1 MSNQVQVQSQP
12 PLSRKLLLLGAAPA
26 IVMFIVLMVFFTSA
40 RLDDARKDLAD
51 SSQMLADSLAPAVE
65 YAVVSG
71 NTAALE
77 QILSQSLRR
86 SRAEWIRVSNLM
98 GEEVGYV
105 STEQPQQT
113 ATDDTFDVFESEI
126 LQQPLD
132 LGEDRQTEWF
142 EPDYGFGGG
151 ALRVG
156 TIQVGVNKEQL
167 AARRQDILWTSLAVG
182 FSLLLFTLLIVNHS
196 LNSIIS
202 PIRGLSRRVA
212 KLTNRDYVEVP
223 VSRAATTREIREL
236 EESLNS
242 LASHLRTLKQS
253 RDETL
258 ASSEKARERAEQAN
272 RAKSEFLAIM
282 SHELR
287 TPLNG
292 VLGMIELVTEEPLSP
307 RQNDYLLTARQSTED
322 LLTVIN
328 DILDYSHIDRGTLEL
343 ENREFDLQQ
352 LITNCT
358 ASYRHVA
365 EQQGLTL
372 STRFV
377 GEWPDHPVVLGDA
390 SRLRQILAG
399 LIDNAIKFTGDGS
412 INVQAGWFPL
422 EENCVVLNCTVSD
435 SGCGIPIER
444 LQDIF
449 NSFEQVETGNSRRYG
464 GTGMGLSLVQ
474 RLVELMGGHVTVETD
489 LGKGSSFRFELPF
502 ELAPQNTSALAAG
515 ATAGPLINED
525 GNAKALVVEDNIVNQ
540 RVATALLKRLGFGV
554 DAAINGE
561 EALDLVRNNHTG
573 YDVILM
579 DCQMPLMDGYEATR
593 CIREWEKSN
602 GQGGTPII
610 ALTAD
615 ALPGTESTCREA
627 GMNDY
632 LSKPVRKENLRKV
645 LSRWIHL

>member
-1 MSNQVQVQSQP
+1 MSEQLDAQA

-86 SRAEWIRVSNLM
+86 SRAQWIRVSNLM
-98 GEEVGYV
+98 GDEVGFV
-105 STEQPQQT
+105 STEQAPETTPDQ
-113 ATDDTFDVFESEI
+113 TFDVFESEI

-142 EPDYGFGGG
+142 EPDYGFDTG

-156 TIQVGVNKEQL
+156 TVQVGVNKEQL

-182 FSLLLFTLLIVNHS
+182 FSLLLFTLLVVNHS

-212 KLTNRDYVEVP
+212 KLTNREYEEVA
-223 VSRAATTREIREL
+223 VSRTGTTREIREL
-236 EESLNS
+236 EVSLNS
-242 LASHLRTLKQS
+242 LATHLRTLKQS

-272 RAKSEFLAIM
+272 RAKSEFLATM

-292 VLGMIELVTEEPLSP
+292 VLGMIELVSEEPLSP
-307 RQNDYLLTARQSTED
+307 RQIDYLKTARDSTED

-358 ASYRHVA
+358 ASYRHIA

-372 STRFV
+372 SSKFV
-377 GEWPDHPVVLGDA
+377 GEWPDRPLVLGDA

-399 LIDNAIKFTGDGS
+399 LIDNAIKFTGDGY
-412 INVQAGWFPL
+412 INVQADWFSL
-422 EENCVVLNCTVSD
+422 EDNCVVLNCTVSD

-444 LQDIF
+444 IHDIF
-449 NSFEQVETGNSRRYG
+449 NSFEQLETGDSRRYG

-474 RLVELMGGHVTVETD
+474 RLVELMGGHIKVETD
-489 LGKGSSFRFELPF
+489 PGKGSSFRFEVPF
-502 ELAPQNTSALAAG
+502 ELATPATHALARDPA
-515 ATAGPLINED
+515 PLVTNE
-525 GNAKALVVEDNIVNQ
+525 GKARALVVEDNMVNQ
-540 RVATALLKRLGFGV
+540 RVATALLRRLGFEA
-554 DAAINGE
+554 DAAVNGE
-561 EALDLVRNNHTG
+561 EALELVQTNHSG

-579 DCQMPLMDGYEATR
+579 DCQMPLMDGYETTR

-615 ALPGTESTCREA
+615 ASPGTETTCREA

-645 LSRWIHL
+645 LSRWIRL

>member
-1 MSNQVQVQSQP
+1 MSKQVDGQA

-86 SRAEWIRVSNLM
+86 SRAEWVRVSNLM
-98 GEEVGYV
+98 GDEVGHV
-105 STEQPQQT
+105 STEQPQKT
-113 ATDDTFDVFESEI
+113 APDETFDVFESEI

-132 LGEDRQTEWF
+132 LGGDRQTEWF
-142 EPDYGFGGG
+142 EPDYGFGAG
-151 ALRVG
+151 AVRVG
-156 TIQVGVNKEQL
+156 TVQVGVNKEQL

-202 PIRGLSRRVA
+202 PIRDLSRRVT
-212 KLTNRDYVEVP
+212 KLTNREYEEVP
-223 VSRAATTREIREL
+223 ISRTGATREIKEL

-242 LASHLRTLKQS
+242 LATHLRTLKQS

-272 RAKSEFLAIM
+272 RAKSQFLATM

-307 RQNDYLLTARQSTED
+307 RQIDYLQTARHSTED

-343 ENREFDLQQ
+343 ENREFNLQQ
-352 LITNCT
+352 LITNCA

-372 STRFV
+372 STKFV
-377 GEWPDHPVVLGDA
+377 GGWPDHPLVLGDA

-399 LIDNAIKFTGDGS
+399 LIDNAIKFTGDGY
-412 INVQAGWFPL
+412 INVQSDWL
-422 EENCVVLNCTVSD
+422 SMEDNCVVLKCTVSD
-435 SGCGIPIER
+435 SGCGIPVER
-444 LQDIF
+444 IHDIF

-474 RLVELMGGHVTVETD
+474 RLVELMGGHVKVETD
-489 LGKGSSFRFELPF
+489 LGKGSSFLFELPF
-502 ELAPQNTSALAAG
+502 ELATPGTAAVAREPG
-515 ATAGPLINED
+515 SLEMGEGKAR
-525 GNAKALVVEDNIVNQ
+525 ALVVEDNIVNQ
-540 RVATALLKRLGFGV
+540 RVATALLRRLGFEA
-554 DAAINGE
+554 DAALNGE
-561 EALDLVRNNHTG
+561 EALALVQTNHAG

-632 LSKPVRKENLRKV
+632 LSKPVRKENLREV
-645 LSRWIHL
+645 LSRWIRM

>member
-1 MSNQVQVQSQP
+1 MSKRMGRP
-12 PLSRKLLLLGAAPA
+12 APLTRKLLLLGAAPA
-26 IVMFIVLMVFFTSA
+26 IVMFVVLMVFFTSA

-71 NTAALE
+71 NTLALE

-86 SRAEWIRVSNLM
+86 SRAQWIRVSNVV
-98 GEEVGYV
+98 GDEVGFV
-105 STEQPQQT
+105 STDNPGDISAE
-113 ATDDTFDVFESEI
+113 DTFDVFESEI

-142 EPDYGFGGG
+142 EPNYGFGAG

-156 TIQVGVNKEQL
+156 TVEVGVNKAQL

-202 PIRGLSRRVA
+202 PIHALSRRVS
-212 KLTNRDYVEVP
+212 KLTNREYEDVP
-223 VSRAATTREIREL
+223 VSSTGTTREIREL
-236 EESLNS
+236 EESLNDLS
-242 LASHLRTLKQS
+242 RHLRSLKAS

-272 RAKSEFLAIM
+272 RAKSEFLATM

-292 VLGMIELVTEEPLSP
+292 VLGMIELVTEETLSA
-307 RQNDYLLTARQSTED
+307 RQKDYLQTARQSTED

-343 ENREFDLQQ
+343 DNREFDLRE
-352 LITNCT
+352 LIANCT
-358 ASYRHVA
+358 ASYRHIA
-365 EQQGLTL
+365 EQQGLSL
-372 STRFV
+372 STKFI
-377 GEWPDHPVVLGDA
+377 GEWPDHPIVLGD
-390 SRLRQILAG
+390 SPRLRQILAG
-399 LIDNAIKFTGDGS
+399 LIDNAIKFTGDGF
-412 INVQAGWFPL
+412 IKIQAGWFSL
-422 EENCVVLNCTVSD
+422 EENCMVLNCTVSD
-435 SGCGIPIER
+435 SGCGIPVER
-444 LQDIF
+444 IHDIF
-449 NSFEQVETGNSRRYG
+449 NSFEQLETGDTRRYG

-474 RLVELMGGHVTVETD
+474 RLVELMGGHVKVETD
-489 LGKGSSFRFELPF
+489 IGKGSSFRFELPF
-502 ELAPQNTSALAAG
+502 ELAAPSEHPGTNNQGPIKTSS
-515 ATAGPLINED
+515 E
-525 GNAKALVVEDNIVNQ
+525 NARALVVEDNVVNQ
-540 RVATALLKRLGFGV
+540 RVATALLKRLGFST
-554 DAAINGE
+554 DSAANGE
-561 EALDLVRNNHTG
+561 EALQLVQNNHSG

-579 DCQMPLMDGYEATR
+579 DCQMPIMDGYETTR
-593 CIREWEKSN
+593 CIREWEQSN

-615 ALPGTESTCREA
+615 ALPGTESSCREA

-632 LSKPVRKENLRKV
+632 LAKPVRKENLRTV
-645 LSRWIHL
+645 LSRWIRV

>member
-1 MSNQVQVQSQP
+1 MSKQLQVQSQA

-86 SRAEWIRVSNLM
+86 SRAQWIRVSNLM
-98 GEEVGYV
+98 GKEVGYV

-113 ATDDTFDVFESEI
+113 GENATFDVFESEI

-196 LNSIIS
+196 LNSIIA

-212 KLTNRDYVEVP
+212 RLTTRDYEEVP
-223 VSRAATTREIREL
+223 VSRTGTTREIREL

-272 RAKSEFLAIM
+272 RAKSEFLATM

-307 RQNDYLLTARQSTED
+307 RQNDYLQTARQSTED

-328 DILDYSHIDRGTLEL
+328 DILDYSHIDRGTLAL

-358 ASYRHVA
+358 ASYRHIA

-399 LIDNAIKFTGDGS
+399 LIDNAIKFTGDGY
-412 INVQAGWFPL
+412 INVQAGWFSL
-422 EENCVVLNCTVSD
+422 EDNCMVLNCTVSD
-435 SGCGIPIER
+435 SGCGIPVER
-444 LQDIF
+444 IQDIF

-474 RLVELMGGHVTVETD
+474 RLVELMGGHVRVETD

-502 ELAPQNTSALAAG
+502 ELAPQTTPALTSG
-515 ATAGPLINED
+515 APGPLVTGESK
-525 GNAKALVVEDNIVNQ
+525 ARALVVEDNIVNQ

-561 EALDLVRNNHTG
+561 EALEMVKTNHTG

-579 DCQMPLMDGYEATR
+579 DCQMPLMDGYETTR

-615 ALPGTESTCREA
+615 ALPGTEATCRES

-645 LSRWIHL
+645 LSRWINL

>member
-1 MSNQVQVQSQP
+1 MIKRMGRPIS
-12 PLSRKLLLLGAAPA
+12 LTRKLLLLGAAPA
-26 IVMFIVLMVFFTSA
+26 FVMFIVLMVFFTSA

-71 NTAALE
+71 NAASLE

-86 SRAEWIRVSNLM
+86 SRAQWIRVSNVVND
-98 GEEVGYV
+98 EVGFV
-105 STEQPQQT
+105 STDDPGNISAE
-113 ATDDTFDVFESEI
+113 DTFDVFESEI

-132 LGEDRQTEWF
+132 LGEERQNEWF
-142 EPDYGFGGG
+142 EPNYGFGSG

-156 TIQVGVNKEQL
+156 TVQVGVNKAQL
-167 AARRQDILWTSLAVG
+167 AARQQDILWTSLAVG

-196 LNSIIS
+196 LNSIVS
-202 PIRGLSRRVA
+202 PIHGLSRRVA
-212 KLTNRDYVEVP
+212 KLTNREYEEVEVGLTG
-223 VSRAATTREIREL
+223 TTRETQEL
-236 EESLNS
+236 EKSLNALS
-242 LASHLRTLKQS
+242 RHLRNLKAS

-258 ASSEKARERAEQAN
+258 ASSEKARERSEMAN
-272 RAKSEFLAIM
+272 RAKSEFLATM

-292 VLGMIELVTEEPLSP
+292 VLGMIELVTDEALSA
-307 RQNDYLLTARQSTED
+307 RQKDYLQTARQSTED

-343 ENREFDLQQ
+343 DNREFDLKE

-365 EQQGLTL
+365 EQQGLVL
-372 STRFV
+372 STIFT
-377 GEWPDHPVVLGDA
+377 GDWPDHLVVLGDA
-390 SRLRQILAG
+390 PRLRQILAG
-399 LIDNAIKFTGDGS
+399 LIDNAIKFTGDGF
-412 INVQAGWFPL
+412 IEVQAGFFAV
-422 EENCVVLNCTVSD
+422 EENCLVLNCTVSD
-435 SGCGIPIER
+435 SGCGIPVER
-444 LQDIF
+444 IQDIF
-449 NSFEQVETGNSRRYG
+449 NSFEQLDTGDSRRYG

-474 RLVELMGGHVTVETD
+474 RLVELMGGHVNVQTD
-489 LGKGSSFRFELPF
+489 IGKGSQFRFELPF
-502 ELAPQNTSALAAG
+502 ELATQEDHFEQAEKAPIEAG
-515 ATAGPLINED
+515 SEQAR
-525 GNAKALVVEDNIVNQ
+525 ALVVEDNMVNQ
-540 RVATALLKRLGFGV
+540 RVATALLKRLGFET
-554 DAAINGE
+554 DTAANGE
-561 EALDLVRNNHTG
+561 EALQLVQTNHSG

-579 DCQMPLMDGYEATR
+579 DCQMPVMDGYETTR

-615 ALPGTESTCREA
+615 VLPGTESSCREA

-632 LSKPVRKENLRKV
+632 LAKPVRKEKLRVV
-645 LSRWIHL
+645 LSRWIRV

>member
-1 MSNQVQVQSQP
+1 MSKRMGRPVS
-12 PLSRKLLLLGAAPA
+12 LTRKLLLLGAAPA

-71 NTAALE
+71 NTASLE

-86 SRAEWIRVSNLM
+86 SRAQWIRVSNVV
-98 GEEVGYV
+98 GEEVGFV
-105 STEQPQQT
+105 STADPGNISAEE
-113 ATDDTFDVFESEI
+113 TFDVFESEI

-142 EPDYGFGGG
+142 EPNYGFGSG

-156 TIQVGVNKEQL
+156 TVQVGVNKAQL

-182 FSLLLFTLLIVNHS
+182 FSLLLFTLLIVKHS
-196 LNSIIS
+196 LNSIVS
-202 PIRGLSRRVA
+202 PIHGLSRRVA
-212 KLTNRDYVEVP
+212 KLINREYEEVEVGL
-223 VSRAATTREIREL
+223 AGATRETREL
-236 EESLNS
+236 EESLNALS
-242 LASHLRTLKQS
+242 RHLRNLKAS

-258 ASSEKARERAEQAN
+258 ASSEKARERAEMAN
-272 RAKSEFLAIM
+272 RAKSEFLATM

-292 VLGMIELVTEEPLSP
+292 VLGMIELVTDEALSA
-307 RQNDYLLTARQSTED
+307 RQKDYLQTARQSTED

-343 ENREFDLQQ
+343 DNREFDLKE

-365 EQQGLTL
+365 EQQGLAL
-372 STRFV
+372 STKFI
-377 GEWPDHPVVLGDA
+377 GDWPDRLLVLGD
-390 SRLRQILAG
+390 SPRLRQILAG
-399 LIDNAIKFTGDGS
+399 LIDNAIKFTGDGF
-412 INVQAGWFPL
+412 IKVQASFFSL
-422 EENCVVLNCTVSD
+422 QDNCLVLNCTVSD
-435 SGCGIPIER
+435 SGCGIPVER
-444 LQDIF
+444 IHDIF
-449 NSFEQVETGNSRRYG
+449 NSFEQLDTGDSRSYG

-474 RLVELMGGHVTVETD
+474 RLVELMGGHVKVETD
-489 LGKGSSFRFELPF
+489 IGKGSQFRFELPF
-502 ELAPQNTSALAAG
+502 ELANRVDHVEAAEQ
-515 ATAGPLINED
+515 GPVKTGGEQ
-525 GNAKALVVEDNIVNQ
+525 ARALVVEDNMVNQ
-540 RVATALLKRLGFGV
+540 RVATALLRRLGFET
-554 DAAINGE
+554 DAAANGE
-561 EALDLVRNNHTG
+561 EALELVRTNHSG

-579 DCQMPLMDGYEATR
+579 DCQMPVMDGYETTR

-615 ALPGTESTCREA
+615 ALPGTETSCREA

-632 LSKPVRKENLRKV
+632 LAKPVRKENLRTV
-645 LSRWIHL
+645 LSRWIRV

>member
-1 MSNQVQVQSQP
+1 MNKHIGHQTS
-12 PLSRKLLLLGAAPA
+12 LSRKLLLLGAAPA
-26 IVMFIVLMVFFTSA
+26 IVMFVVLMVFFTSA
-40 RLDDARKDLAD
+40 RLDDARKELAE

-71 NTAALE
+71 NTETLE

-86 SRAEWIRVSNLM
+86 SRADWIRVSNLM
-98 GEEVGYV
+98 GDEVGFV
-105 STEQPQQT
+105 TGGGEPVAPDSEGV
-113 ATDDTFDVFESEI
+113 FDVFESEI
-126 LQQPLD
+126 LQQPLN
-132 LGEDRQTEWF
+132 LSEDRQTEWF
-142 EPDYGFGGG
+142 EPDYGFGSG

-156 TIQVGVNKEQL
+156 TVEVGVSKEQL

-182 FSLLLFTLLIVNHS
+182 FSLLIFTLLIVNHS

-212 KLTNRDYVEVP
+212 KLTSREYEEVP
-223 VSRAATTREIREL
+223 LSRTGTTREIREL

-242 LASHLRTLKQS
+242 LAAHLRSLEQS
-253 RDETL
+253 RDDTL
-258 ASSEKARERAEQAN
+258 ASSEKARERAERAN
-272 RAKSEFLAIM
+272 RAKSEFLATM

-307 RQNDYLLTARQSTED
+307 RQKDYLQTARQSTED

-343 ENREFDLQQ
+343 ESQSFDLRQ

-365 EQQGLTL
+365 EQQGLSLTTKF
-372 STRFV
+372 S
-377 GEWPDHPVVLGDA
+377 GQWPDQPQVVGDA
-390 SRLRQILAG
+390 TRLRQILSG

-412 INVQAGWFPL
+412 INVQAGWSPL
-422 EENCVVLNCTVSD
+422 EENCILLNCTVSD

-444 LQDIF
+444 LHDIF
-449 NSFEQVETGNSRRYG
+449 NTFEQLETGNSRRYG

-474 RLVELMGGHVTVETD
+474 RLVEHMGGHVNVESD
-489 LGKGSSFRFELPF
+489 PGKGSSFQFELPF
-502 ELAPQNTSALAAG
+502 ELA
-515 ATAGPLINED
+515 TAPPTNVASNPPPVN
-525 GNAKALVVEDNIVNQ
+525 GNGTGRALVVEDNMVNQ
-540 RVATALLKRLGFGV
+540 RVATALLKRLGFET
-554 DAAINGE
+554 DAAANGE
-561 EALDLVRNNHTG
+561 EAMELVQTNHAG

-579 DCQMPLMDGYEATR
+579 DCQMPVMDGYETTR

-615 ALPGTESTCREA
+615 ALPGTEASCRDA

-632 LSKPVRKENLRKV
+632 LAKPVRKENLRKV
-645 LSRWIHL
+645 LSRWIQV

>member
-1 MSNQVQVQSQP
+1 MTKRTGRP
-12 PLSRKLLLLGAAPA
+12 IPLTRKLLLLGAAPA

-40 RLDDARKDLAD
+40 RLDDARKDLAE

-71 NTAALE
+71 NAASLE

-86 SRAEWIRVSNLM
+86 SRAEWIRVSNVM
-98 GEEVGYV
+98 GDEVGFV
-105 STEQPQQT
+105 STETPGSID
-113 ATDDTFDVFESEI
+113 ADNAFDVFESEI

-132 LGEDRQTEWF
+132 LGEERQTEWF
-142 EPDYGFGGG
+142 EPNYGFAAG

-156 TIQVGVNKEQL
+156 TVEVGVNKEQL

-196 LNSIIS
+196 LNSIVS
-202 PIRGLSRRVA
+202 PIHGLSRRVE
-212 KLTNRDYVEVP
+212 KLTNREYEEVEVGLKG
-223 VSRAATTREIREL
+223 TTREIQEL
-236 EESLNS
+236 EHSLNALS
-242 LASHLRTLKQS
+242 RHLRSLKAS

-258 ASSEKARERAEQAN
+258 ASSEKARGRAEMAN
-272 RAKSEFLAIM
+272 RAKSEFLATM

-292 VLGMIELVTEEPLSP
+292 VLGMIELVTDEALSG
-307 RQNDYLLTARQSTED
+307 RQKDYLQTARQSTED

-343 ENREFDLQQ
+343 DNREFDLKE

-365 EQQGLTL
+365 EQQGLNL
-372 STRFV
+372 SSKFV
-377 GEWPDHPVVLGDA
+377 GDWPDHLVVLGDA
-390 SRLRQILAG
+390 PRLRQILAG
-399 LIDNAIKFTGDGS
+399 LIDNAIKFTGDGF
-412 INVQAGWFPL
+412 IKVQAGFFSL
-422 EENCVVLNCTVSD
+422 EENCLVLNCTVSD
-435 SGCGIPIER
+435 SGSGIPVER
-444 LQDIF
+444 IHDIF
-449 NSFEQVETGNSRRYG
+449 NSFEQLETGDSRRYG

-474 RLVELMGGHVTVETD
+474 RLVELMGGHVKVETD
-489 LGKGSSFRFELPF
+489 LGKGSQFRFDLPF
-502 ELAPQNTSALAAG
+502 ELATRIDHIEPPEQ
-515 ATAGPLINED
+515 GPIKADSEYTR
-525 GNAKALVVEDNIVNQ
+525 ALVVEDNMVNQ
-540 RVATALLKRLGFGV
+540 RVATALLKRLGFET
-554 DAAINGE
+554 DAAANGE
-561 EALDLVRNNHTG
+561 EALQLVQTNHSG

-579 DCQMPLMDGYEATR
+579 DCQMPIMDGYETTR

-615 ALPGTESTCREA
+615 ALPGTESSCREA

-632 LSKPVRKENLRKV
+632 LAKPVRKENLRTV
-645 LSRWIHL
+645 LSRWMRV

>member
-1 MSNQVQVQSQP
+1 MSKRMGRP
-12 PLSRKLLLLGAAPA
+12 APLTRKLLLLGAAPA
-26 IVMFIVLMVFFTSA
+26 IVMFVVLMVFFTSA

-71 NTAALE
+71 NTLALE

-86 SRAEWIRVSNLM
+86 SRAQWIRVSNVV
-98 GEEVGYV
+98 GDEVGFV
-105 STEQPQQT
+105 STDNPGDISAE
-113 ATDDTFDVFESEI
+113 DTFDVFESEI

-142 EPDYGFGGG
+142 EPNYGFGAG

-156 TIQVGVNKEQL
+156 TVEVGVNKAQL

-202 PIRGLSRRVA
+202 PIPALSRRVS
-212 KLTNRDYVEVP
+212 KLTNREYEDVP
-223 VSRAATTREIREL
+223 VSSTGTTREIREL
-236 EESLNS
+236 EESLNDLS
-242 LASHLRTLKQS
+242 RHLRSLKAS

-272 RAKSEFLAIM
+272 RAKSEFLATM

-292 VLGMIELVTEEPLSP
+292 VLGMIELVTEETLSA
-307 RQNDYLLTARQSTED
+307 RQKDYLQTARQSTED

-343 ENREFDLQQ
+343 DNREFDLRE
-352 LITNCT
+352 LIANCT
-358 ASYRHVA
+358 ASYRHIA
-365 EQQGLTL
+365 EQQGLSL
-372 STRFV
+372 STKFI
-377 GEWPDHPVVLGDA
+377 GEWPDHPIVLGD
-390 SRLRQILAG
+390 SPRLRQILAG
-399 LIDNAIKFTGDGS
+399 LIDNAIKFTGDGF
-412 INVQAGWFPL
+412 IKIQAGWFSL
-422 EENCVVLNCTVSD
+422 EENCMVLNCTVSD
-435 SGCGIPIER
+435 SGCGIPVER
-444 LQDIF
+444 IHDIF
-449 NSFEQVETGNSRRYG
+449 NSFEQLETGDTRRYG

-474 RLVELMGGHVTVETD
+474 RLVELMGGHVKVETD
-489 LGKGSSFRFELPF
+489 IGKGSSFRFELPF
-502 ELAPQNTSALAAG
+502 ELAAPSEHPGTNNQGPIKTSS
-515 ATAGPLINED
+515 E
-525 GNAKALVVEDNIVNQ
+525 NARALVVEDNVVNQ
-540 RVATALLKRLGFGV
+540 RVATALLKRLGFST
-554 DAAINGE
+554 DSAANGE
-561 EALDLVRNNHTG
+561 EALQLVQNNHSG

-579 DCQMPLMDGYEATR
+579 DCQMPIMDGYETTR
-593 CIREWEKSN
+593 CIREWEQSN

-615 ALPGTESTCREA
+615 ALPGTESSCREA

-632 LSKPVRKENLRKV
+632 LAKPVRKENLRTV
-645 LSRWIHL
+645 LSRWIRV

>member
-1 MSNQVQVQSQP
+1 MSKRMGRPVS
-12 PLSRKLLLLGAAPA
+12 LTRKLLLLGAAPA

-71 NTAALE
+71 NTASLE

-86 SRAEWIRVSNLM
+86 SRAQWIRVSNVV
-98 GEEVGYV
+98 GEEVGFV
-105 STEQPQQT
+105 ST
-113 ATDDTFDVFESEI
+113 DDPGNISAEETFDVFESEI

-142 EPDYGFGGG
+142 EPNYGFGSG

-156 TIQVGVNKEQL
+156 TVQVGVNKAQL

-182 FSLLLFTLLIVNHS
+182 FSLLLFTLLIVKHS
-196 LNSIIS
+196 LNSIVS
-202 PIRGLSRRVA
+202 PIHGLSRRVA
-212 KLTNRDYVEVP
+212 KLTNREYEEVEVGL
-223 VSRAATTREIREL
+223 AGATRETREL
-236 EESLNS
+236 EESLNALS
-242 LASHLRTLKQS
+242 RHLRNLKAS

-258 ASSEKARERAEQAN
+258 ASSEKARERAEMAN
-272 RAKSEFLAIM
+272 RAKSEFLATM

-292 VLGMIELVTEEPLSP
+292 VLGMIELVTDEALSA
-307 RQNDYLLTARQSTED
+307 RQKDYLQTARQSTED

-343 ENREFDLQQ
+343 DNREFDLKE

-365 EQQGLTL
+365 EQQGLAL
-372 STRFV
+372 STKFI
-377 GEWPDHPVVLGDA
+377 GDWPDRLLVLGD
-390 SRLRQILAG
+390 SPRLRQILAG
-399 LIDNAIKFTGDGS
+399 LIDNAIKFTGDGF
-412 INVQAGWFPL
+412 IKVQASFFSV
-422 EENCVVLNCTVSD
+422 EENCLVLNCTVSD
-435 SGCGIPIER
+435 SGCGIPVER
-444 LQDIF
+444 IHDIF
-449 NSFEQVETGNSRRYG
+449 NSFEQLDTGDSRSYG

-474 RLVELMGGHVTVETD
+474 RLVELMGGHVKVETD
-489 LGKGSSFRFELPF
+489 IGKGAQFRFELPF
-502 ELAPQNTSALAAG
+502 ELANRVDHVEAADQ
-515 ATAGPLINED
+515 GPIKTGGEQ
-525 GNAKALVVEDNIVNQ
+525 ARALVVEDNMVNQ
-540 RVATALLKRLGFGV
+540 RVATALLRRLGFET
-554 DAAINGE
+554 DAAANGE
-561 EALDLVRNNHTG
+561 EALELVRTNHSG

-579 DCQMPLMDGYEATR
+579 DCQMPVMDGYETTR

-615 ALPGTESTCREA
+615 ALPGTETSCREA

-632 LSKPVRKENLRKV
+632 LAKPVRKENLRTV
-645 LSRWIHL
+645 LSRWIRV

>member
-1 MSNQVQVQSQP
+1 MSKRMGRPV
-12 PLSRKLLLLGAAPA
+12 PLTRKLLLLGAAPA

-71 NTAALE
+71 NTASLE

-86 SRAEWIRVSNLM
+86 SRAQWIRVSNVV
-98 GEEVGYV
+98 GDEVGFV
-105 STEQPQQT
+105 ST
-113 ATDDTFDVFESEI
+113 DDPGNISAEETFDVFESEI

-142 EPDYGFGGG
+142 EPNYGFGSG

-156 TIQVGVNKEQL
+156 TVQVGVNKAQL

-182 FSLLLFTLLIVNHS
+182 FSLLLFTLLIVKHS
-196 LNSIIS
+196 LNSIVS
-202 PIRGLSRRVA
+202 PIHGLSRRVA
-212 KLTNRDYVEVP
+212 KLINREYEEVEVGL
-223 VSRAATTREIREL
+223 AGATRETREL
-236 EESLNS
+236 EESLNALS
-242 LASHLRTLKQS
+242 RHLRNLKAS

-258 ASSEKARERAEQAN
+258 ASSEKARERAEMAN
-272 RAKSEFLAIM
+272 RAKSEFLATM

-292 VLGMIELVTEEPLSP
+292 VLGMIELVTDEALSA
-307 RQNDYLLTARQSTED
+307 RLKYYLQTARQSTED

-343 ENREFDLQQ
+343 DNREFDLKE

-365 EQQGLTL
+365 EQQGLAL
-372 STRFV
+372 STKFI
-377 GEWPDHPVVLGDA
+377 GDWPDRLLVLGD
-390 SRLRQILAG
+390 SPRLRQILAG
-399 LIDNAIKFTGDGS
+399 LIDNAIKFTGDGF
-412 INVQAGWFPL
+412 IKVQASFYSL
-422 EENCVVLNCTVSD
+422 EDNCLVLNCTVSD
-435 SGCGIPIER
+435 SGCGIPVER
-444 LQDIF
+444 IHDIF
-449 NSFEQVETGNSRRYG
+449 NSFEQLDTGDSRSYG

-474 RLVELMGGHVTVETD
+474 RLVELMGGHVKVETD
-489 LGKGSSFRFELPF
+489 IGKGSQFRFELPF
-502 ELAPQNTSALAAG
+502 ELANRVDHVEAAEQ
-515 ATAGPLINED
+515 GPVKTGGEQ
-525 GNAKALVVEDNIVNQ
+525 ARALVVEDNMVNQ
-540 RVATALLKRLGFGV
+540 RVATALLRRLGFET
-554 DAAINGE
+554 DAAANGE
-561 EALDLVRNNHTG
+561 EALDLVRTNHSG

-579 DCQMPLMDGYEATR
+579 DCQMPVMDGYETTR

-615 ALPGTESTCREA
+615 ALPGTETSCREA

-632 LSKPVRKENLRKV
+632 LAKPVRKEHLRTV
-645 LSRWIHL
+645 LSRWIRV

>member
-1 MSNQVQVQSQP
+1 MSKRMGKP
-12 PLSRKLLLLGAAPA
+12 APLTRKLLLLGAAPA
-26 IVMFIVLMVFFTSA
+26 IVMFVVLMVFFTSA

-71 NTAALE
+71 NTLALE

-86 SRAEWIRVSNLM
+86 SRAQWIRVSNVV
-98 GEEVGYV
+98 GDEVGFV
-105 STEQPQQT
+105 STDDPGEISEE
-113 ATDDTFDVFESEI
+113 DTFDVFESEI

-142 EPDYGFGGG
+142 EPNYGFGAG

-156 TIQVGVNKEQL
+156 TVEVGVNKAQL

-182 FSLLLFTLLIVNHS
+182 FSLLLFTLLIVNHY

-202 PIRGLSRRVA
+202 PIHALSRRVS
-212 KLTNRDYVEVP
+212 KLTNREYEDVP
-223 VSRAATTREIREL
+223 VSSAGAAREIREL
-236 EESLNS
+236 EESLNDLS
-242 LASHLRTLKQS
+242 RHLRNLKAS

-258 ASSEKARERAEQAN
+258 ASSEKARERAELAN
-272 RAKSEFLAIM
+272 RAKSEFLATM

-292 VLGMIELVTEEPLSP
+292 VLGMIELVTEETLSA
-307 RQNDYLLTARQSTED
+307 RQKDYLQTARQSTED

-343 ENREFDLQQ
+343 DNREFDLRE
-352 LITNCT
+352 LIANCT
-358 ASYRHVA
+358 ASYRHIA
-365 EQQGLTL
+365 EQQGLAL
-372 STRFV
+372 STTFV
-377 GEWPDHPVVLGDA
+377 GEWPEHPIVLGD
-390 SRLRQILAG
+390 SPRLRQILAG
-399 LIDNAIKFTGDGS
+399 LIDNAIKFTGDGF
-412 INVQAGWFPL
+412 IKIQAGWFSL
-422 EENCVVLNCTVSD
+422 EENCMVLNCTVSD
-435 SGCGIPIER
+435 SGCGIPVER
-444 LQDIF
+444 IHDIF
-449 NSFEQVETGNSRRYG
+449 NSFEQLETGDARRYG

-474 RLVELMGGHVTVETD
+474 RLVELMGGHVKVETD
-489 LGKGSSFRFELPF
+489 IGKGSSFRFELPF
-502 ELAPQNTSALAAG
+502 ELATPSEYPATNDQGPIKTSS
-515 ATAGPLINED
+515 D
-525 GNAKALVVEDNIVNQ
+525 NARALVVEDNVVNQ
-540 RVATALLKRLGFGV
+540 RVATALLKRLGFNT
-554 DAAINGE
+554 DSAANGE
-561 EALDLVRNNHTG
+561 EALQLVQNNHSG

-579 DCQMPLMDGYEATR
+579 DCQMPVMDGYETTR

-615 ALPGTESTCREA
+615 ALPGTESSCREA

-632 LSKPVRKENLRKV
+632 LAKPVRKENLRTV
-645 LSRWIHL
+645 LSRWIRV